1 MVEDSVQQAAV
12 VRSAQARRSLILE
25 ELASNHVVRI
35 AELGQRFGV
44 SEVSIRRD
52 LERLEQSGL
61 LKRVHGGAVG
71 VPGFTQPNVTL
82 HRATAHLRE
91 KEAIGRAATQLISA
105 NQRLILDSGT
115 TTLQVARSIPGNLL
129 TSGNLTVIT
138 SALPIVNELDAW
150 KSVHIILLGGVYLHE
165 YKVVVGPQTIEAL
178 RGLHADIMFLG
189 SDGLSFS
196 NGVTTA
202 NVLEAEVDRALV
214 ASASRVVVVAD
225 SSKIGGIGLVTIMPL
240 NQIDT
245 LITDNK
251 APAEFVAELRSQ
263 GVEVITV

>member
-1 MVEDSVQQAAV
+1 MQEAA
-12 VRSAQARRSLILE
+12 VRSAQKRRSIILE
-25 ELASNHVVRI
+25 ELASSHVVRI

-52 LERLEQSGL
+52 LERLEQNGL

-71 VPGFTQPNVTL
+71 VPGFTQP
-82 HRATAHLRE
+82 ATSWNRTSAHARE
-91 KEAIGRAATQLISA
+91 KEAIGRAAAELISA

-115 TTLQVARSIPGNLL
+115 TTLQVARSIPGSLL
-129 TSGNLTVIT
+129 TAGNLTVIT

-189 SDGLSFS
+189 ADGLSFS

-214 ASASRVVVVAD
+214 ASASRIVVVAD

-240 NQIDT
+240 QRINT
-245 LITDNK
+245 LITDDK
-251 APAEFVAELRSQ
+251 APPEFVSNLRSH